1 MIEILNCLLQPIS
14 KNRQICI
21 MLIIHHVHQI
31 FYERKMSRGNRNIYI
46 KNFKII
52 FYNNLEFNKDKD
64 HIMQWNSEY

>member
-1 MIEILNCLLQPIS
+1 
-14 KNRQICI
+14 

-31 FYERKMSRGNRNIYI
+31 FYERKMNQFHEEIEIYTI